1 MRKIVIESSHKST
14 LRLVGTGE
22 EKSGPALSPFGP
34 VRAGLITMQRTKED
48 QVLTELLSSL
58 ERKITEA
65 NTKSYEV
72 LNTLTLVTALL
83 ARRISSSSETII
95 EFPSFLGT
103 ISLAVSFIFCGAFLI
118 VKDKNPFGIG
128 TEGAIASTQLDIGS
142 SLVILV

>member
-1 MRKIVIESSHKST
+1 MRKIVIESLHKST

-22 EKSGPALSPFGP
+22 GESGPALSPFGP

-65 NTKSYEV
+65 NIKSYEV

-83 ARRISSSSETII
+83 ARRISSSSETITTN
-95 EFPSFLGT
+95 ET
-103 ISLAVSFIFCGAFLI
+103 
-118 VKDKNPFGIG
+118 
-128 TEGAIASTQLDIGS
+128 T
-142 SLVILV
+142 